1 MKQFVVCL
9 LLIIQ
14 GLTLVK
20 AQIQPTSSPYCN
32 NGIYSVIADSATVSS
47 KKVVMYRPSIPP
59 VLGKYPV
66 FIFQPGANGIFG
78 GDINVHT
85 YDLFLQHLTTWGF
98 VVLVIDETTAGLPN
112 GTTFKS
118 VHTWLKTKIAD
129 TQHWLNTYADSTKV
143 VIGGHSNGG
152 VNASALLIDRPDEIT
167 GIVYFASY
175 PSDNILMPHDVSG
188 YTGKVLSLAGSE
200 DNSSTPSACK
210 NGYNAFTS
218 ASCKSYAMIT
228 GMGHGAFGDY
238 QHSSQVVGS
247 IGRTDAT
254 ATIRHY
260 LLGFMLSQ
268 FKNDPIALNNL
279 TQSTMQPNTTG
290 EFLTTC
296 GSTVGTDSFTQN
308 NIKLCIYPNPASDF
322 LVVEANHENMLHLYL
337 YNMAGQLL
345 ESFSMQSKRII
356 NINTYEKGKYFLVAE
371 ADSNTRKVF
380 TFIRQ

>member
-1 MKQFVVCL
+1 MKQIIVFL
-9 LLIIQ
+9 LFIISGQ
-14 GLTLVK
+14 TLVK
-20 AQIQPTSSPYCN
+20 SQIQPTSSPYCN
-32 NGIYSVIADSATVSS
+32 DGIYSAIADSATVGS

-118 VHTWLKTKIAD
+118 VHTWLKNKTAD
-129 TQHWLNTYADSTKV
+129 PQHWLSAYADSTLV
-143 VIGGHSNGG
+143 IIGGHSNGG
-152 VNASALLIDRPDEIT
+152 VNASALLIDRPGEIT

-188 YTGKVLSLAGSE
+188 YTGKVLSMAGSE

-210 NGYNAFTS
+210 NGYNAFSS

-260 LLGFMLSQ
+260 LLSFMLSQ
-268 FKNDPIALNNL
+268 FKNDPVALNNL

-296 GSTVGTDSFTQN
+296 DNMVGVHSFTKDD
-308 NIKLCIYPNPASDF
+308 IELYIYPNPASDL
-322 LVVEANHENMLHLYL
+322 LVIDANQGNLLHLYL
-337 YNMAGQLL
+337 YNMSGQLL

-356 NINTYEKGKYFLVAE
+356 NINAYKKGKYFLVAE
-371 ADSNTRKVF
+371 EGSNNRKVF
-380 TFIRQ
+380 TFIRR